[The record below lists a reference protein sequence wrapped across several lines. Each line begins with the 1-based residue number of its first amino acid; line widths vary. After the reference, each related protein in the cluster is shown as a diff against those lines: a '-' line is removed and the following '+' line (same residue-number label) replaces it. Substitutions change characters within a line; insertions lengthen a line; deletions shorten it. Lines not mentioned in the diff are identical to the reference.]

1 MRTAAVCLVALACA
15 LTPAT
20 CLAGSLA
27 DAHRHAARLHLVKT
41 ISQLKLETWRLQALM
56 EVPRTDAWRPTR
68 TTAGL
73 RRALAA
79 WRAEE
84 RRAVHLARRP
94 PHRREWLCIHRY
106 EGPWNAHTG
115 NGYYGGLQMDIG
127 FQRRYGGRLLARKGT
142 ADGWAPL
149 EQMWIAE
156 RARRS
161 GRGFTPWPNTA
172 RYCGLL

>member
-1 MRTAAVCLVALACA
+1 MRTAAVCLVAFACVK
-15 LTPAT
+15 TPAT

-41 ISQLKLETWRLQALM
+41 ISQLERETRRLQALM
-56 EVPRTDAWRPTR
+56 GVPRTKAWRPTR
-68 TTAGL
+68 TTAAL
-73 RRALAA
+73 RRALGV

-94 PHRREWLCIHRY
+94 PHRRGWLCIHRG
-106 EGPWNAHTG
+106 EGAWNDDTG

-127 FQRRYGGRLLARKGT
+127 FQRTYGGRLLARKGT
-142 ADGWAPL
+142 ADRWAPL

-156 RARRS
+156 RAYRS
-161 GRGFTPWPNTA
+161 RGFTPWPNTA

>member
-27 DAHRHAARLHLVKT
+27 NGHRHAARLDLVKA
-41 ISQLKLETWRLQALM
+41 IQQLKIETWRLQALM
-56 EVPRTDAWRPTR
+56 EVRRTEAWRPMR

-73 RRALAA
+73 RRALGG
-79 WRAEE
+79 WRAEH
-84 RRAVHLARRP
+84 RRALSLARRP

-106 EGPWNAHTG
+106 EGPWDAHTG
-115 NGYYGGLQMDIG
+115 NGYYGGLQMDIS
-127 FQRRYGGRLLARKGT
+127 FQRKYGGRLLARKGT
-142 ADGWAPL
+142 ADRWAPL

-156 RARRS
+156 RAHRS

-172 RYCGLL
+172 RYCGPL